1 MNRMYKY
8 VYEALSRASSF
19 LREHGREEPVA
30 RLLLQYVLNKTH
42 AQLLADMREE
52 ITQSD
57 FNLFWSLIEEHAKG
71 KPVQYLTGTEE
82 FYGRTFKVNEHV
94 LIPRP
99 ETEELVYETSKRIN
113 RLFSQESELH
123 LADIGT
129 GSGIIAI
136 TMKLEIPTLHV
147 TATDLSQKAIEVAK
161 LNANEL
167 GADIQLLEG
176 DLSEPI
182 QHQKWDVVLSNPPY
196 ISFDEAATLSDTIF
210 NFEPH
215 SALFAEEQGLQ
226 LYKRLS
232 EELPNIMNRPALIG
246 LEIGHEQGTKVK
258 NYFQLA
264 FPTAKVE
271 IVKDINGK
279 NRMIFCEVSE

>member
-57 FNLFWSLIEEHAKG
+57 FNLYWSLIEEHSKG
-71 KPVQYLTGTEE
+71 KPVQYLTGSEE

-113 RLFSQESELH
+113 RLFSQDSELS

-161 LNANEL
+161 LNANQL
-167 GADIQLLEG
+167 GADIQFLEG

-182 QHQKWDVVLSNPPY
+182 QHQKWDIVLSNPPY
-196 ISFDEAATLSDTIF
+196 ISFDEAATLSDTVF

-232 EELPNIMNRPALIG
+232 EELPMIMNRPALIG

-264 FPTAKVE
+264 FPKAKVE

>member
-1 MNRMYKY
+1 MYKY

-19 LREHGREEPVA
+19 LSERGREEPVA
-30 RLLLQYVLNKTH
+30 RLLLQHVLQKTH
-42 AQLLADMREE
+42 AQLLADMRQE
-52 ITQSD
+52 ITNAE
-57 FNLFWSLIEEHAKG
+57 FTLFWSLIEEHAKG
-71 KPVQYLTGTEE
+71 KPVQYLIGTEE

-113 RLFSQESELH
+113 RLFPNKQEIH
-123 LADIGT
+123 VADIGT

-136 TMKLEIPTLHV
+136 TMKLEIANLHV
-147 TATDLSQKAIEVAK
+147 TATDISEKAIQIAEV
-161 LNANEL
+161 NAQQL
-167 GADIQLLEG
+167 GADITMLQG
-176 DLSEPI
+176 DLTKPI
-182 QHQKWDVVLSNPPY
+182 EHQKWDVILSNPPY
-196 ISFDEAATLSDTIF
+196 ISFDEAATLSDTVF
-210 NFEPH
+210 NYEPH
-215 SALFAEEQGLQ
+215 SALFAEDQGLQ

-232 EELPNIMNRPALIG
+232 EELPNILNKPALIG

-258 NYFQLA
+258 NYFQMA
-264 FPTAKVE
+264 FPNARVE